1 MTLKSKDSVKVLTVR
16 GTNFAPAAEE
26 GGNAKT
32 EAAPTGDFASKVSTF
47 VSQELTKSDRPELTA
62 AKVIISGGTLGFAIQ
77 KGVRHAQDP
86 NKSIA
91 DEPLFFSGVIN

>member
-1 MTLKSKDSVKVLTVR
+1 MTLKSKDPVKVLTVR

-32 EAAPTGDFASKVSTF
+32 EAAPAGDFASKVSTF

-86 NKSIA
+86 NKSIV
-91 DEPLFFSGVIN
+91 DKPLFFS